1 MTNPVNTNASAP
13 QASATPQNSAPKTSA
28 PKLSAKEIH
37 VKWDK
42 ISEVEASGMKLTN
55 DLVTQVQ
62 AKYALSADQAQ
73 RDVNAWTNGRSF

>member
-13 QASATPQNSAPKTSA
+13 QGSAPQNSTA
-28 PKLSAKEIH
+28 KLSAKEIH

-42 ISEVEASGMKLTN
+42 ISEQDASSMKLTS

-62 AKYALSADQAQ
+62 AKYALSADQAL

>member
-1 MTNPVNTNASAP
+1 MTNPVNTNASASQGSAP
-13 QASATPQNSAPKTSA
+13 QASAPKTSS
-28 PKLSAKEIH
+28 PKISAKEIH

-42 ISEVEASGMKLTN
+42 ISEVDASGMRLTS

>member
-1 MTNPVNTNASAP
+1 MTNPVNTNASASQGSAP
-13 QASATPQNSAPKTSA
+13 RAASPQNSAA
-28 PKLSAKEIH
+28 KLSAKEIH

-42 ISEVEASGMKLTN
+42 ISEQDASGMKLTS

-62 AKYALSADQAQ
+62 TKYALSADQAL